1 MEQLAVVVVLNLAPR
16 IDHNSTCVAWL
27 PLLAMPYLF
36 VFDFYSTPIKVW
48 TNREGKVRPVY
59 SVVRRVMS
67 ITIKQ
72 DGEPKC
78 KVRLIPAIYAFSI
91 NTWGALDTSPRGESN
106 GYR

>member
-27 PLLAMPYLF
+27 PMHAAFPYSF
-36 VFDFYSTPIKVW
+36 GFYKTPIKVW